1 MAELV
6 VGGATAVWIGRG
18 VDAALVRADSMAR
31 RIAYITQPGVP
42 AAIAHRLAAAD
53 GPAAAVIVVPD
64 GDEAKSLAVT
74 EEVCRRLV
82 AAGLGRDDLIV
93 AVGGGAVTDLGGFVA
108 GVFLRGVRVHYFPT
122 TLLGAVDAAIGGK
135 TGVNLGAKNLVGV
148 FRHPARVVIDLDVLA
163 ALPPEALRSGA
174 AEALKAGMVGDIA
187 LVALLERDGLGAPLA
202 ELVERAIRV
211 KAAVVGED
219 FLETGRRSILNYG
232 HTLGHAVEVAAGLG
246 HGEAVAIGMVAAGR
260 ASALV
265 YGFAEEHRQHTAI
278 VRLGLPVTAPA
289 VDPARVREL
298 MGADKKRAGG
308 DLRMV
313 LLADI
318 GDPQVAV
325 VDDATVT
332 AALTAVGIG
341 GPIR

>member
-6 VGGATAVWIGRG
+6 VGGATRLDGRG
-18 VDAALVRADSMAR
+18 PIALVRADSVAPHR
-31 RIAYITQPGVP
+31 SHHAAGGATTRIASL
-42 AAIAHRLAAAD
+42 RRM
-53 GPAAAVIVVPD
+53 GPRPPSSWF
-64 GDEAKSLAVT
+64 GRRQAKSLAVT

-82 AAGLGRDDLIV
+82 AAGLDRGDLIV
-93 AVGGGAVTDLGGFVA
+93 VVGGGAVTDLGGFVA

-174 AEALKAGMVGDIA
+174 AEALKAGMVGHRWWP
-187 LVALLERDGLGAPLA
+187 LERDGLGAPS
-202 ELVERAIRV
+202 RNWWSGHQV

-219 FLETGRRSILNYG
+219 FLETGGAHPQLRPHVGSRRRGCCGTGPRRGGGYRHGGGGSR
-232 HTLGHAVEVAAGLG
+232 LGAGLWVCRG
-246 HGEAVAIGMVAAGR
+246 
-260 ASALV
+260 
-265 YGFAEEHRQHTAI
+265 HRQHTAI
-278 VRLGLPVTAPA
+278 VRLGLGQPRRSIRGSGA
-289 VDPARVREL
+289 